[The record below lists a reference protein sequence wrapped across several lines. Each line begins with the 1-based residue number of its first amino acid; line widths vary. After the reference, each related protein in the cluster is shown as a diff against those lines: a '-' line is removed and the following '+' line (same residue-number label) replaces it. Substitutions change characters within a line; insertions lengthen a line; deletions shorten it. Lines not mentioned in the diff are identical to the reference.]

1 MLWISLI
8 SEHSV
13 FHIPNLHC
21 ADHFRDWVCLLTLL
35 LWHCSVF
42 CNRHNTPETSQAF
55 WILQSTIR
63 KEEKT
68 NLKVSLFPKLHY
80 KEHTANMYVEAAQAF
95 HGRQNRESDDANFPL
110 LSCPLGRPR
119 LWQCML
125 AHLFSQRLSISSLHR
140 HPYKQNPTPHLQA
153 ENSAKR
159 AASTSRC
166 SQTDA
171 PQPRSNSIRNLGKES
186 PSLLSPSFQIHI
198 SFSQITRNNFL
209 WLLRKTCMIHYH
221 FTVLLFILGSSWFF
235 FFKCDICSTRN

>member
-1 MLWISLI
+1 M
-8 SEHSV
+8 
-13 FHIPNLHC
+13 
-21 ADHFRDWVCLLTLL
+21 
-35 LWHCSVF
+35 
-42 CNRHNTPETSQAF
+42 
-55 WILQSTIR
+55 
-63 KEEKT
+63 
-68 NLKVSLFPKLHY
+68 SLFPKLHY

-209 WLLRKTCMIHYH
+209 
-221 FTVLLFILGSSWFF
+221 
-235 FFKCDICSTRN
+235 